1 MKLIYVASPYAGDV
15 ERNVEYAKQACRT
28 VMESGHAFFAPHL
41 LYPAVLDDAVPEERQ
56 TGIEMGL
63 TLLHR
68 CDELWAFGSVT
79 SSGMQAEIEEAE
91 RLRIPVHRMDISED
105 LAPERLL
112 VPEQNSKTAEA
123 VTMAM

>member
-91 RLRIPVHRMDISED
+91 RLRIPVHISED

-112 VPEQNSKTAEA
+112 VPEQNSQTAEA

>member
-15 ERNVEYAKQACRT
+15 ERNVEYAKQAC
-28 VMESGHAFFAPHL
+28 
-41 LYPAVLDDAVPEERQ
+41 VPEERQ

-112 VPEQNSKTAEA
+112 VPEQNSQTAEA

>member
-41 LYPAVLDDAVPEERQ
+41 LYPAVLNDAVPEERQ
-56 TGIEMGL
+56 AGMEMGL

-68 CDELWAFGSVT
+68 CDELWAFGPCV
-79 SSGMQAEIEEAE
+79 SSGMQAEIAEAE
-91 RLRIPVHRMDISED
+91 RLRIPVRRMDVSVEPISERT
-105 LAPERLL
+105 L
-112 VPEQNSKTAEA
+112 S
-123 VTMAM
+123 VTLCG

>member
-56 TGIEMGL
+56 AGIEMGL

-68 CDELWAFGSVT
+68 CDELWAFGPVT

-91 RLRIPVHRMDISED
+91 RLRIPVHRVDISGE

-112 VPEQNSKTAEA
+112 VPEQTGQTAEA

>member
-1 MKLIYVASPYAGDV
+1 MKLIYVASPYAGDIKK
-15 ERNVEYAKQACRT
+15 NMEYAKQACRA

-41 LYPAVLDDAVPEERQ
+41 LYPAVLNDAVQEERQ
-56 TGIEMGL
+56 AGMDMGL
-63 TLLHR
+63 TMLFR
-68 CDELWAFGSVT
+68 CDELWVFGPHI

-112 VPEQNSKTAEA
+112 VPEQNSQTAEA